1 MNEFLLLFGMFLVTF
16 GVRYPVLA
24 FVSRVQLP
32 PLVEQSLKYVPPTV
46 LMAIIA
52 PAMLIPAGK
61 GITFEL
67 TNAPLYAGIVAIIVS
82 WRTKNLLL
90 TIIVGMV
97 ALWLWR
103 ALIILVF

>member
-16 GVRYPVLA
+16 AVRYPVLA

-32 PLVEQSLKYVPPTV
+32 PIVEQSLKFVPPTV

-52 PAMLIPAGK
+52 PAMLIPNGE
-61 GITFEL
+61 GITFGL
-67 TNAPLYAGIVAIIVS
+67 DNASLYAGIIAIIVA

-90 TIIVGMV
+90 TILIGM
-97 ALWLWR
+97 ASLWLWKW
-103 ALIILVF
+103 LLV

>member
-24 FVSRVQLP
+24 FVSRIQLP
-32 PLVEQSLKYVPPTV
+32 PIVERGLKYVPPTV

-52 PAMLIPAGK
+52 PAVFIPDGERINLNIQNALLFASLIAV
-61 GITFEL
+61 L
-67 TNAPLYAGIVAIIVS
+67 VA

-90 TIIVGMV
+90 TILVGMV
-97 ALWLWR
+97 ALWLWNWF
-103 ALIILVF
+103 IL